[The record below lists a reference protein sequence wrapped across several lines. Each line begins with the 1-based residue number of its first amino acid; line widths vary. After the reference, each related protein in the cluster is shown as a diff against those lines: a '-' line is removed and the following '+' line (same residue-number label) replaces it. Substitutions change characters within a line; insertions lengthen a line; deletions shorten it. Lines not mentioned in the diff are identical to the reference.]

1 MSNPPES
8 QDHRHLLPANWPTAP
23 KRYLK
28 EDRYGAFT
36 FVWTN
41 LFLGTLG
48 LWAPLVGAWLTGH
61 KPVPTLAKEM
71 MASGSLY
78 LFVIPFVVS
87 IACSVFMAAHI
98 AKSDSNRPWRLD
110 VLKAVVLLVFVVCL
124 FLMPYQVLANQSVM
138 ALNAWVQI
146 VVSLLAA
153 LAGIY
158 VFCLLKLDV
167 EVPFTEEVNENANK
181 LLDEANN
188 ANSNPSDFDS

>member
-1 MSNPPES
+1 MSNPPDS
-8 QDHRHLLPANWPTAP
+8 QDHRQLLPANWPTAP

-78 LFVIPFVVS
+78 LFVIPFVAS